1 MGKAI
6 YLLGFYIGLWGI
18 LGFLATIL
26 FGFIACCLNIDPLI
40 YFTVLASFAAIGI
53 VSIAICIT
61 RKCYNLQ

>member
-18 LGFLATIL
+18 IGFLATIF
-26 FGFIACCLNIDPLI
+26 FGFLACCMNIGPVIYYGILI
-40 YFTVLASFAAIGI
+40 LFAITGI
-53 VSIAICIT
+53 VSTAFCVT